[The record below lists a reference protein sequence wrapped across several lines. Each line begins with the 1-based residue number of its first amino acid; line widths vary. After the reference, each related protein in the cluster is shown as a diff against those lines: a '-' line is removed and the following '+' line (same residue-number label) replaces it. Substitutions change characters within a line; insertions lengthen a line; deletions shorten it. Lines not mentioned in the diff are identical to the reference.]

1 MFFLCCKQFKV
12 FWHSSALEDPSCII
26 MEVEYITNR
35 IARGIKVLERRM
47 ESDVEQMCT
56 RILIP
61 LTKKFGERDL
71 PAELLERLRGYFRDI
86 YWSLKVHVMFHLGI
100 ADELQEIDKL
110 LNVVGAWGGLTNEEM
125 NELPDQDHVI
135 DPGSKLVDM
144 VST

>member
-1 MFFLCCKQFKV
+1 
-12 FWHSSALEDPSCII
+12 
-26 MEVEYITNR
+26 MEVEYIRNR
-35 IARGIKVLERRM
+35 IARGIKVLKRRM
-47 ESDVEQMCT
+47 ESDVKQMCT

-61 LTKKFGERDL
+61 LTEKFGGRDL

-110 LNVVGAWGGLTNEEM
+110 LNEVGAWGGLTNEEM

-135 DPGSKLVDM
+135 DPGSKLVEM

>member
-1 MFFLCCKQFKV
+1 
-12 FWHSSALEDPSCII
+12 

-35 IARGIKVLERRM
+35 IAGGIEALEGRV
-47 ESDVEQMCT
+47 ESDVEQMCR

-61 LTKKFGERDL
+61 LTEEFGKHDL

-86 YWSLKVHVMFHLGI
+86 YWSLKVHLVFHLGI
-100 ADELQEIDKL
+100 ADELQQIDEV

-135 DPGSKLVDM
+135 DPGSKLVEM

>member
-1 MFFLCCKQFKV
+1 
-12 FWHSSALEDPSCII
+12 
-26 MEVEYITNR
+26 MEVEYIRNR
-35 IARGIKVLERRM
+35 IARGIEVLERRV
-47 ESDVEQMCT
+47 ESDVEQMCK

-61 LTKKFGERDL
+61 LTEEFGKRDL

-86 YWSLKVHVMFHLGI
+86 YWSLKVHVMFHLRI
-100 ADELQEIDKL
+100 SDELQEIDEL

-135 DPGSKLVDM
+135 DPGSKLVEM